1 MTENIWPL
9 EFDALN
15 YSFRRNKDGVVLGF
29 VVHPNADCIAI
40 LAAAELGFKYKITL
54 EPQSE
59 GPAEVA
65 PIARARKRPET
76 EGEKAVMRAGI
87 LCKDTE
93 FQFWLSSEYS
103 PYMPGNTT
111 AEDYVRAYCG
121 VESRAALATNTEA
134 LEKWLELETAF
145 REWAARR

>member
-1 MTENIWPL
+1 MNEDIWPL

-15 YSFRRNKDGVVLGF
+15 YSFRRNKDGVILGF
-29 VVHPNADCIAI
+29 VVHPSADCIAI

-59 GPAEVA
+59 GPAEVV

-76 EGEKAVMRAGI
+76 EGEKAVQRAGI

-93 FQFWLSSEYS
+93 FQFWASMRYPHPRS
-103 PYMPGNTT
+103 G
-111 AEDYVRAYCG
+111 ADVEDYVREHCG
-121 VESRAALATNTEA
+121 VTSRAELATNEGA